1 MNGPPN
7 ISSVSNVACWYVVH
21 THASQERRAEKNL
34 NMWGIETFHPQMK
47 KVQSNS
53 GLRKPGVVI
62 KSVFPCYLFARFNPD
77 FMLHKISFTRG
88 VRKILCANGN
98 PVPIG
103 EEIIALIKSRVQED
117 GSIYDGQTF
126 RLGDKVIVVKGP
138 LLDLVG
144 VFEKELNDSD
154 RVVVLLRAVD
164 YQSRVVISKDSI
176 EKVN

>member
-77 FMLHKISFTRG
+77 FICIRLALHEEC
-88 VRKILCANGN
+88 VRSYVLTETLFLSGK
-98 PVPIG
+98 
-103 EEIIALIKSRVQED
+103 KS
-117 GSIYDGQTF
+117 S
-126 RLGDKVIVVKGP
+126 L
-138 LLDLVG
+138 
-144 VFEKELNDSD
+144 
-154 RVVVLLRAVD
+154 
-164 YQSRVVISKDSI
+164 
-176 EKVN
+176 